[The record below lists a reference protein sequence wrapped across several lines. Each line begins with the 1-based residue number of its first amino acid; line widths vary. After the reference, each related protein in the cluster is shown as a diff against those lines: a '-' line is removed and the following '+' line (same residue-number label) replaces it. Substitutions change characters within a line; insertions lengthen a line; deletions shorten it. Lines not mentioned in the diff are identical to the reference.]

1 VPAARYHD
9 PLIVGAA
16 ALVAL
21 WAVSGLAVFVG
32 PKILGPV
39 PERWVRIAGT
49 LALAGFGTYS
59 LIQALAS

>member
-1 VPAARYHD
+1 
-9 PLIVGAA
+9 VGAA

-32 PKILGPV
+32 PKILGPI

>member
-1 VPAARYHD
+1 M
-9 PLIVGAA
+9 GTA

-32 PKILGPV
+32 PKLLGPI

-49 LALAGFGTYS
+49 LALAGFGAYS
-59 LIQALAS
+59 LLQALAA

>member
-1 VPAARYHD
+1 
-9 PLIVGAA
+9 
-16 ALVAL
+16 
-21 WAVSGLAVFVG
+21 VFVG
-32 PKILGPV
+32 PKMLGPI